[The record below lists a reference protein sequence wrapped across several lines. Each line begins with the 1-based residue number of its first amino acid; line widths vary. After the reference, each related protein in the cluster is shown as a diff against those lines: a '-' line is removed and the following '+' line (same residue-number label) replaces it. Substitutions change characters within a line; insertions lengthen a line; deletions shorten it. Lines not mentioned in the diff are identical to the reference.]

1 MTFATKHWEELC
13 SPKRSVQEEDAD
25 VNLPWGCKHLHGLE
39 HSFPELNQGV
49 KCMARQ

>member
-25 VNLPWGCKHLHGLE
+25 VNLPCKHLHGLE
-39 HSFPELNQGV
+39 QSFPELNQDV
-49 KCMARQ
+49 KCMAWQ